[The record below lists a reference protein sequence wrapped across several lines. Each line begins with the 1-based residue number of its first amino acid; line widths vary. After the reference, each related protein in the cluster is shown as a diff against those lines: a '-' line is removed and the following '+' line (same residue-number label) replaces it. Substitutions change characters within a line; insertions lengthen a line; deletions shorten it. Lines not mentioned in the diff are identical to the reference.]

1 MLTSD
6 PPKGSNCEAV
16 TINFEKKIGSWK
28 ESFTDWGGEMGSTW
42 RIYFHIL
49 EAHAADTYCQF
60 GNLRPWAAEAGE
72 QVHYLDRMH
81 FYRSSQ
87 RGSANLNAKV
97 LTTGLC
103 F

>member
-1 MLTSD
+1 M
-6 PPKGSNCEAV
+6 
-16 TINFEKKIGSWK
+16 
-28 ESFTDWGGEMGSTW
+28 
-42 RIYFHIL
+42 
-49 EAHAADTYCQF
+49 
-60 GNLRPWAAEAGE
+60 RPWAAEAGE

-103 F
+103 FRYSHSLANQYQTSLDIPQEIRATQTNLNQRSEVVTDPKLI